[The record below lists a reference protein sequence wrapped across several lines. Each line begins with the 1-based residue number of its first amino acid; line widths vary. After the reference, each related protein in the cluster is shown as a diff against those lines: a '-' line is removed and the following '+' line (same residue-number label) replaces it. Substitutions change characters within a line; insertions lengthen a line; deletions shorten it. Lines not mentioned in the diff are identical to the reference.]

1 MPCQNS
7 GPVDMTMDV
16 AAGATVPATLRP
28 MNEHAMGMI
37 NEISDSKGDVG
48 RNTGGALA
56 GLRR

>member
-7 GPVDMTMDV
+7 GSVDMTTDV
-16 AAGATVPATLRP
+16 AAGATVPATLRL

-37 NEISDSKGDVG
+37 NEISDSKDDVG

-56 GLRR
+56 CLRR

>member
-7 GPVDMTMDV
+7 GPVDMTMEVV
-16 AAGATVPATLRP
+16 AGDTVPATLRP

-48 RNTGGALA
+48 GNTGGALA

>member
-1 MPCQNS
+1 
-7 GPVDMTMDV
+7 MTMDV

-37 NEISDSKGDVG
+37 NEISDSEGDVG

-56 GLRR
+56 CLRR